1 MDPFTISLDLILC
14 CCSID
19 LNVMSSMMDTYLGAF
34 SHRRGHSSS
43 MPQTRSQTKFMSIKE
58 THNDMDLPIA
68 SQSSTPSFRMVV
80 PRIDRNDDRPL
91 FEIVREYKFIPADTY
106 SALVIHN
113 DVQRAVNDIIR
124 DGDFRIITWKVIHE
138 QVSLMVPREIML
150 QHELE
155 MDGYIQDSLRMTVWT
170 GIPQRSLK
178 QSDGQLDE
186 DKTEP
191 EKKKKKTKKNKKKT
205 KKKKRKRKKRA

>member
-1 MDPFTISLDLILC
+1 M
-14 CCSID
+14 
-19 LNVMSSMMDTYLGAF
+19 
-34 SHRRGHSSS
+34 
-43 MPQTRSQTKFMSIKE
+43 
-58 THNDMDLPIA
+58 
-68 SQSSTPSFRMVV
+68 
-80 PRIDRNDDRPL
+80 
-91 FEIVREYKFIPADTY
+91 
-106 SALVIHN
+106 VIHN

-205 KKKKRKRKKRA
+205 KKKKRKRKKRE

>member
-1 MDPFTISLDLILC
+1 
-14 CCSID
+14 
-19 LNVMSSMMDTYLGAF
+19 MSTMMDTYLGAF

-205 KKKKRKRKKRA
+205 KKKKRKRKKRE